1 MKLALPNAL
10 RFSSEALLRPP
21 PTTRGNMLGGGRSAQ
36 GLVCCKR
43 WLGSYL
49 RICQK
54 RHTLGDGRVGE
65 AAGLAPWRDQD
76 PALFRGSTRGG
87 PPPLRWRRRA
97 GGRPG
102 SPPPPRG
109 GGALGPPPPPPP
121 CQTPGRGWREA
132 Q

>member
-1 MKLALPNAL
+1 MDGPLDHQVLLPNAL

-76 PALFRGSTRGG
+76 PALFRGSTGG
-87 PPPLRWRRRA
+87 SRRLA
-97 GGRPG
+97 
-102 SPPPPRG
+102 PPPPG
-109 GGALGPPPPPPP
+109 GDRLSLPHSRPMPNIGARCHEL
-121 CQTPGRGWREA
+121 RV
-132 Q
+132 